1 MRGNPQSP
9 VKAATIS
16 PVSYTHLDVYKRQV
30 EVEELANTERDVR
43 EQTRASRIRFIAA
56 IAGIALLAILA
67 IWMLL

>member
-1 MRGNPQSP
+1 MPSRPTAPST
-9 VKAATIS
+9 ATAW
-16 PVSYTHLDVYKRQV
+16 RR